1 MSKNLLSLA
10 VICVL
15 ISLLFTACGPAP
27 TPAPSP
33 LPTASP
39 GSQVVLPDPASVR
52 DAALAYL
59 AELDPAAAAPADL
72 DWIGEEVT
80 PQGLV
85 GRTSWHYTAG
95 DWSVVVT
102 YPLVAPEATIYDV
115 QVVNQAAGVQ
125 WQASLDAHLQ
135 ITEHS
140 GAASAAGQTPFVPAA
155 VSTTELQALAEGNS
169 AFAWDLYR
177 LLGKEEGNLF
187 YSPYSISLALTMTY
201 AGARGETERQM
212 ADTLHFDLPQ
222 AALHPAF
229 DVLAAALESRSE
241 GEREGEGDR
250 FRLNVA
256 NSLWGQEGY
265 PFLPAFLDLLDIY
278 YSAGLRRLD
287 FASAPDAARQVIND
301 WVEEQTE
308 GRIEDLIPPDLI
320 NSLTRLVLANAIYFN
335 ASWAYPFEEGATTD
349 GPFHLP
355 GGGEVVVPMMRQ
367 TESFAYAAGDGYQ
380 AIELPYT
387 GHQISMLIL
396 LPDEGEMQAF
406 EDSLDA
412 GRVSEILAELRGE
425 QVALT
430 MPRFEFESEFSLAD
444 ALIELGMV
452 DAFGAGAD
460 FSGMTGSPDLS
471 ISAVVH
477 KAFVSVDEEGT
488 EAAAATAVIMLESA
502 MPAEPVEMTVDR
514 PFLFL
519 IRDVPTGTLLFVG
532 RVIDPTHD

>member
-1 MSKNLLSLA
+1 MSHKPYTLVILSVLLSL
-10 VICVL
+10 
-15 ISLLFTACGPAP
+15 LFAACGPAP
-27 TPAPSP
+27 TPAPAPSP
-33 LPTASP
+33 TDGA
-39 GSQVVLPDPASVR
+39 GSQVVLPDAARVR

-59 AELDPAAAAPADL
+59 ADLDPTAAAPAGL
-72 DWIGEEVT
+72 DWTGEEVT

-95 DWSVVVT
+95 DWSVVVA

-115 QVVNQAAGVQ
+115 EVVNEAAGVQ
-125 WQASLDAHLQ
+125 WQAALDARLQ
-135 ITEHS
+135 LTDQS
-140 GAASAAGQTPFVPAA
+140 GAAPALPAGTPFVPAEVGEA
-155 VSTTELQALAEGNS
+155 ELRSLAGGNS
-169 AFAWDLYR
+169 DFAWDLYQLMGR
-177 LLGKEEGNLF
+177 EEGNLF
-187 YSPYSISLALTMTY
+187 YSPYSISLALAMTY

-212 ADTLHFDLPQ
+212 AEALHFDLPQ

-229 DVLAAALESRSE
+229 DALAAELASRSE

-256 NSLWGQEGY
+256 NSLWGQDGY
-265 PFLPAFLDLLDIY
+265 PFLPSFLDLLDSY
-278 YSAGLRRLD
+278 YGAGLRRID
-287 FASAPDAARQVIND
+287 FIAAPDAAREAING

-335 ASWAYPFEEGATTD
+335 ASWAYPFEEAATAD
-349 GPFHLP
+349 GTFHLP
-355 GGGEVVVPMMRQ
+355 DGTEVTVPMMRQ
-367 TESFAYAAGDGYQ
+367 TESLAYAAGDGYQ
-380 AIELPYT
+380 AVELPYT
-387 GHQISMLIL
+387 GQQLSMLVL
-396 LPDEGEMQAF
+396 LPDEGQMQAF

-412 GRVSEILAELRGE
+412 GRVNEIVSELAGQ

-444 ALIELGMV
+444 ALVELGMV

-477 KAFVSVDEEGT
+477 KAFVAVDEEGT
-488 EAAAATAVIMLESA
+488 EAAAA
-502 MPAEPVEMTVDR
+502 
-514 PFLFL
+514 
-519 IRDVPTGTLLFVG
+519 
-532 RVIDPTHD
+532 